1 MGSDLSKRFMNILNR
16 VEPKYGCMVID
27 MFIDEVGEDRA
38 SEILDLSE
46 GMTRFKNYLTEN
58 ESKRIVDG
66 MVNYDD
72 SKGAKWTPE
81 ELKNVINSLGGKCEI
96 DGQFNWWSLYTTIQM
111 VHSDEWGV
119 LRNVVEPTKEAAVC
133 YELAK
138 AKLLDKDKI
147 FNVRKYFEV

>member
-66 MVNYDD
+66 MVNYDGT
-72 SKGAKWTPE
+72 KGAKWKPE
-81 ELKNVINSLGGKCEI
+81 DVKSAVMNIGGKCELE
-96 DGQFNWWSLYTTIQM
+96 GEYNWWALYTTIEM
-111 VHSDEWGV
+111 KHSDEWGV
-119 LRNVVEPTKEAAVC
+119 LRNVVEPAKEVSVC
-133 YELAK
+133 YELAR
-138 AKLLDKDKI
+138 ASLLDKDGK
-147 FNVRKYFEV
+147 FNVRRYFEV